1 MQYGYSVSQEE
12 DLTAARRHRI
22 LAVMIDNKILTKTAI
37 ISYLDFFISQRQS
50 QPKFEA
56 AISKWENDREFVSD
70 YHKGSYT
77 KYGVK
82 RIYR

>member
-1 MQYGYSVSQEE
+1 MRLELLLV
-12 DLTAARRHRI
+12 RRWQHKI

-56 AISKWENDREFVSD
+56 AISKWENDREFVSN
-70 YHKGSYT
+70 YYKGSYA
-77 KYGVK
+77 KYGRK
-82 RIYR
+82 I